1 MPAPTPLPFPDTLR
15 LRALSLELE
24 VARSPVPHLTDPA
37 VRVLDHRP
45 AALRLTVQHRA
56 APLPP
61 SEDFR
66 EALVGFLRREGARAL
81 PPRLARL
88 ADEAGIARPSH
99 VRVGLTRSRWASRSS
114 TGTIACSV
122 LLLFLPEALLRH
134 VLLHEL
140 CHVAH
145 MDHGPGFHALLARLD
160 PLSAAHAK
168 ALRHADRD
176 YLPRWLSHDEP
187 DFDFSPNK
195 QYTDR
200 QT

>member
-1 MPAPTPLPFPDTLR
+1 MSVVFPQTLP

-81 PPRLARL
+81 PPLLARL
-88 ADEAGIARPSH
+88 ADEAGIAAFLEEKGFTYPTLMDAENLL
-99 VRVGLTRSRWASRSS
+99 GQFFAIQAFPTTFIIKAD
-114 TGTIACSV
+114 GSV
-122 LLLFLPEALLRH
+122 LGYVQGAVDIDTMREIIA
-134 VLLHEL
+134 
-140 CHVAH
+140 
-145 MDHGPGFHALLARLD
+145 MGQSGD
-160 PLSAAHAK
+160 
-168 ALRHADRD
+168 
-176 YLPRWLSHDEP
+176 
-187 DFDFSPNK
+187 
-195 QYTDR
+195 
-200 QT
+200 

>member
-1 MPAPTPLPFPDTLR
+1 MSVVFPQTLP

-24 VARSPVPHLTDPA
+24 VVLSPVPHLTDPP

-45 AALRLTVQHRA
+45 AAARITVQHRA
-56 APLPP
+56 VPTPP
-61 SEDFR
+61 SDVFR
-66 EALVGFLRREGARAL
+66 AALVAFLRREGARTL
-81 PPRLARL
+81 PPLLERL

-99 VRVGLTRSRWASRSS
+99 VRVGLTRSRWASRSAS
-114 TGTIACSV
+114 GTISCSV

-140 CHVAH
+140 SHTSH

-160 PLSAAHAK
+160 PLADAHAK

-176 YLPRWLSHDEP
+176 YLPQWLSNP
-187 DFDFSPNK
+187 SRSFDFSFGKP
-195 QYTDR
+195 YTE
-200 QT
+200 TPT